1 MTSLSFDLANFIDLA
16 QLPAVPKG
24 LFTKKMAVSYD
35 EESQE
40 KTDWYFV
47 QYIKH
52 LLCQPTYKTHGLFRS
67 VLTDGKKIHVYSP
80 PKSLPFTMI
89 KDENYKNILKPKMTV
104 YVTFLPGS
112 DFRDTLETVCRL
124 KNEGYCPIPHFAARS
139 IESEKIFEESLAKL
153 RQEANVNEALLIGGG
168 VDIPVGPFTASIEIL
183 RTGLFDKYG
192 FNRIGVA
199 GHPEGSPDI
208 TPKECEQAI
217 REKNEFNQHTDAD
230 LYLAT
235 QFLFEAK
242 PLFQWEKTIRDQG
255 NKLPIHVGIPGLA
268 TIQTLVRHAK
278 QCGVGPSVRFLKKNP
293 VDMLKMSLRNTPFSS
308 LVKAPSANPSKLIF
322 DIVTGIASD
331 KDINKANLVA

>member
-1 MTSLSFDLANFIDLA
+1 MSDVLAKKHAIQAFMQETSVEVT
-16 QLPAVPKG
+16 PAG
-24 LFTKKMAVSYD
+24 ARAV
-35 EESQE
+35 
-40 KTDWYFV
+40 
-47 QYIKH
+47 
-52 LLCQPTYKTHGLFRS
+52 
-67 VLTDGKKIHVYSP
+67 
-80 PKSLPFTMI
+80 
-89 KDENYKNILKPKMTV
+89 KDFSTILKPKMTV

-268 TIQTLVRHAK
+268 TIQTLIRHAK

-308 LVKAPSANPSKLIF
+308 LVKAPSSNPSKLIF

-331 KDINKANLVA
+331 QDCLIEKCHLYPLGGLLKSVDWLYQIQDGNFSVSWDDFNVH